1 MPQDS
6 TPRQAVFSV
15 CPVCKGT
22 RFSSR
27 FVACR
32 ECRGLGRYALIQN
45 EILVWDYGLDAL
57 HIVLRRWNRTVK
69 LWIDGFLVALLA
81 LNIFLVYRSGTLV
94 EFQYV
99 DWLNLIF
106 LSNEWVIGPIW
117 IIAVFNLYL
126 LFRLYHQLTS
136 KKGKLQ
142 YDTRTKEG
150 EKVNIA
156 EYLHPSV
163 ATLFDE
169 VWPYAQRNGQLP
181 IRSLQLFGVMFEN
194 QDILMILTR
203 LALPEE
209 LLLDALRRQIAYYPP
224 LKSDDALSPDVQNIM
239 LNAYLITREARA
251 TNVRI
256 TDVFL
261 ATILADEKIQEILYH
276 YKVDLVK
283 VTNVITWINFNNM
296 LRERYQHYRARSV
309 YKPKGPVNRSYTAA
323 ATPFLDSFSTDL
335 TQLARSGQ
343 LPLTVAR
350 DKEVQELFRV
360 MEGGKSVVLVGE
372 EGVGKGNI
380 IEGLANRM
388 AAEDVPPMFQDK
400 RLVSLSLPFLVAG
413 AGRTGEVQERLLLV
427 IQEVLRSGNII
438 LVIENIDNLVGVSS
452 AGTENLDLSEV
463 LSQEIQNHGVWVIST
478 STPRK
483 VTEFIE
489 GSALM
494 GVLERVPVLEPN
506 KNQTIQI
513 LESHVGGVEAQH
525 KVFFTYESLERIVD
539 LSDRYLHNQFLP
551 AKAIN
556 LMAEA
561 GSWIAQ
567 RESKVISGEDIA
579 ALVSRKTNI
588 PLTQV
593 SAQESTVLMNLEQI
607 MHERIVGQDEAVNL
621 VVSALRRSRAELR
634 DEKRPISNLL
644 FLGPTGVG
652 KTELAKTVA
661 ASYFGKESAM
671 TRLDMS
677 EYQNQ
682 DSIARLIGVP
692 GSNRGGVLTE
702 AIRANPFTVLLLDEI
717 EKAHPDILN
726 IFLQVMDDGR
736 LTDAL
741 GRTIDF
747 TNVILIATS
756 NAGANF
762 IQDEVLKNTPVEKI
776 KDSLLRGGIL
786 RDIFRPEFLNRFDG
800 IVVFKPLTRDE
811 ILQVA
816 GLMLKGVAKRLAAKG
831 ITLTVTQEAQ
841 EELARTGYDPIFGA
855 RPLRR
860 VIQDQVDNA
869 LANYLL
875 KGEIDRRDEVV
886 LDTGGRISVKKAQAL

>member
-1 MPQDS
+1 MSQDS
-6 TPRQAVFSV
+6 TPRQAVFNV

-27 FVACR
+27 FVPCR

-45 EILVWDYGLDAL
+45 EILVWDHGLDAL
-57 HIVLRRWNRTVK
+57 HIVLRQWNRKVK
-69 LWIDGFLVALLA
+69 LSIDGFLVALLA

-94 EFQYV
+94 EFEYLN
-99 DWLNLIF
+99 WLNLIF
-106 LSNEWVIGPIW
+106 VSSERAIGPIW
-117 IIAVFNLYL
+117 ILAILNLYL

-142 YDTRTKEG
+142 YDKQTKDSVR
-150 EKVNIA
+150 VNIA
-156 EYLHPSV
+156 EYLNPSV
-163 ATLFDE
+163 STLLDE

-181 IRSLQLFGVMFEN
+181 IRSLQLFGVMFEDR
-194 QDILMILTR
+194 DILMLLTR

-209 LLLDALRRQIAYYPP
+209 LLLDSLRRQIAYYPP
-224 LKSDDALSPDVQNIM
+224 LKSDDALSPEVQNII
-239 LNAYLITREARA
+239 LNAYLIAREARA

-261 ATILADEKIQEILYH
+261 ATILADEKIQEILYN
-276 YKVDLVK
+276 YKVDMVK
-283 VTNVITWINFNNM
+283 VTNVIAWINFNNM
-296 LRERYQHYRARSV
+296 LRERYQHYRARSA

-335 TQLARSGQ
+335 TQLARAGQ

-350 DKEVQELFRV
+350 DKEVQELFRI

-494 GVLERVPVLEPN
+494 AVLERVPVLEPN

-513 LESHVGGVEAQH
+513 LESHVGGVEGQH
-525 KVFFTYESLERIVD
+525 RVFFTYESLERIVD

-556 LMAEA
+556 LMTEV

-567 RESKVISGEDIA
+567 RENKVISGEDIA

-593 SAQESTVLMNLEQI
+593 SVQESSVLMNLEKI
-607 MHERIVGQDEAVNL
+607 MHERIIGQDEAVNL

-702 AIRANPFTVLLLDEI
+702 AVRANPFTVLLLDEV

-736 LTDAL
+736 LTDSL

-776 KDSLLRGGIL
+776 KDVMLRGGIL

-816 GLMLKGVAKRLAAKG
+816 GLMLKGVANRLAAKG
-831 ITLTVTQEAQ
+831 IVLTVTQEAK
-841 EELARTGYDPIFGA
+841 EELAKTGYDPIFGA

-860 VIQDQVDNA
+860 VIQEQVDNA

-875 KGEIDRRDEVV
+875 KGEISRRDEVV
-886 LDTGGRISVKKAQAL
+886 LDTGGRISVKKAQTL